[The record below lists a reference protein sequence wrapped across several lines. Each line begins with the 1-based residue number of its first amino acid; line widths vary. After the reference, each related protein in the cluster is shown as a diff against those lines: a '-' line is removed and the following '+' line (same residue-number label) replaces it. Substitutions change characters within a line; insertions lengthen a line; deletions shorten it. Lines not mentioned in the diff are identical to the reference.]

1 MDKNNNLKISVII
14 PVYNSEK
21 YIEKCLDSILNQS
34 YKNFEIIVINDGS
47 KDNSK
52 EILDKY
58 QNRYPNIITHIEQ
71 ENKGVAISRNYG
83 IKIATGDYIA
93 FIDNDDFI
101 DENYLETFVNQLQ
114 DTRYDAIIAGY
125 RRPNEDGKIVKE
137 LKLENEEWCKMM
149 IFAPWAKIYR
159 KNYLLENNIEF
170 LSNNIGE
177 DVYFNIQALLLSD
190 NVKIIDYVGYN
201 WFFNTKSVS
210 NTTQKN
216 ITNLDVYKLLNSCYG
231 VLKEKG
237 ILEKKYEIIEMYFIR
252 YIIWILL
259 FSTKKLSYK
268 IISNEY
274 DKLFNWLKERF
285 PNYKKNKMIGIGKPK
300 GEIPSLKFL
309 YLIFMISHKIKLGKI
324 LVWMYAK
331 I

>member
-1 MDKNNNLKISVII
+1 MNEDNSLKISVII

-21 YIEKCLDSILNQS
+21 YIAKCLDSVLNQT

-52 EILDKY
+52 EILEQYKNKY
-58 QNRYPNIITHIEQ
+58 PDVINHIEQ
-71 ENKGVAISRNYG
+71 NNKGVAKTRNYG
-83 IKIATGDYIA
+83 IKIANGDYIA

-101 DENYLETFVNQLQ
+101 DENYLETFVKQLQ
-114 DTRYDAIIAGY
+114 DTKYDAVIAGY

-149 IFAPWAKIYR
+149 IFAPWAKVYR

-216 ITNLDVYKLLNSCYG
+216 ITNLDVYKLLNSCYD

-237 ILEKKYEIIEMYFIR
+237 ILENKYELIEMYFIR

-259 FSTKKLSYK
+259 FSTKKLPYK
-268 IISNEY
+268 IISSEY
-274 DKLFNWLKERF
+274 DKLFKWLEERF